1 MKHDKP
7 ATIFSMNTR
16 NHELLSKLETLLFAA
31 GDPVSEK
38 RIAKTLGI
46 ETNDVSS
53 LIAELESRYRESVS
67 GLSLVQNGELIQL
80 GTKAENASVIRTFAE
95 SEIDEELSK
104 AALETLSVVAYRAPV
119 TRAEIDSI
127 RGVNSSF
134 SLRNLLLRG
143 LIEREGNPD
152 DARGYVYS
160 PSIEFLKTL
169 GLQKKEDLPDFEILA
184 RDPKIQK
191 LLDNTDHPD
200 SGKNVPGEGG
210 GEKKSTETQ

>member
-1 MKHDKP
+1 MD
-7 ATIFSMNTR
+7 TNTP
-16 NHELLSKLETLLFAA
+16 EFLSKLETLLFAA
-31 GDPVSEK
+31 GDPVSHK
-38 RIAKTLGI
+38 RIAKTLDV
-46 ETNDVSS
+46 ETSEIPPLLDT
-53 LIAELESRYRESVS
+53 LESRYEESAS
-67 GLSLVQNGELIQL
+67 GLSLVRNEGSVQL
-80 GTKAENASVIRTFAE
+80 GTKAGNASVIRAFAE

-160 PSIEFLKTL
+160 PSLEFLKTL
-169 GLQKKEDLPDFEILA
+169 GLRKKEDLPNFEILSQ
-184 RDPKIQK
+184 DPKIQK
-191 LLDNTDHPD
+191 LLDNTND
-200 SGKNVPGEGG
+200 SVSEQNPPERNPGN
-210 GEKKSTETQ
+210 EKPTETQ